1 MFEENQ
7 LLSIQHQW
15 VESIGGRGTELH
27 LPGIPLWMYGPRL
40 VPEINSPR
48 RSALKKATC
57 SLYTGG
63 KLEVKITILDCI
75 PSCQTLFQLPVGFGP
90 YAVLVTAYNPQLH
103 PPSQAIGCRNK
114 AGGFAVNRLEYTFG
128 AGEKPLLSRLG
139 HYR

>member
-1 MFEENQ
+1 MKRISCYPFSTNGWSPSATEEQ
-7 LLSIQHQW
+7 SSIYP
-15 VESIGGRGTELH
+15 EF
-27 LPGIPLWMYGPRL
+27 WMYGPRL

-114 AGGFAVNRLEYTFG
+114 AGGFAVNKLEYTFG